1 MKTRSATIPAKAEG
15 RSRAIPTDSQAFAS
29 VGVDVRRLRYFIAV
43 AEEMHFGRAARRLN
57 IAQPALSRQIAQLE
71 LALAAQLFDRA
82 RSQIRLTAAAE
93 VLLPHARDILRRIDQ
108 AGVIVRRAA
117 EGGTGVLNIGF
128 VGSATY
134 SVLPDILKAYRAA
147 YPSVELV
154 LHAMNTSELRQALV
168 ERRIDAAFARPS
180 IRDAEIVNETILI
193 EPLIV
198 ALPDDD
204 PLAGEAA
211 IPLEALRA
219 RTFVLYPRHPRPS
232 FADRIIAICKASGF
246 SPAVAQETMELQT
259 ALGLVAVGV
268 GVSLVPASVERSHRH
283 GVAYR
288 PLATP
293 GPTTDLSLSYRGD
306 NNSPLL
312 EKFRATVEAVVAH
325 TTSKD

>member
-1 MKTRSATIPAKAEG
+1 
-15 RSRAIPTDSQAFAS
+15 
-29 VGVDVRRLRYFIAV
+29 LRYFIAV

-57 IAQPALSRQIAQLE
+57 VAQPALSRQIVQLE

-93 VLLPHARDILRRIDQ
+93 ALLPHARDILYRIDQ
-108 AGVIVRRAA
+108 AGAIARRAA
-117 EGGTGVLNIGF
+117 DGGTGVLNIGF

-134 SVLPDILKAYRAA
+134 SVLPDILKVYRAA

-180 IRDAEIVNETILI
+180 IKDAEVVNETILI

-204 PLAGEAA
+204 PLASEAV

-219 RTFVLYPRHPRPS
+219 RAFVLYPRHPRPS
-232 FADRIIAICKASGF
+232 FADRIIEICEASGF

-288 PLATP
+288 PLETP
-293 GPTTDLSLSYRGD
+293 GPTTDLSLSYRDD

-312 EKFRATVEAVVAH
+312 NNFRATVETVVASTH
-325 TTSKD
+325 SKD

>member
-1 MKTRSATIPAKAEG
+1 MKTRFASIRVRAEG
-15 RSRAIPTDSQAFAS
+15 RSRAGTADGTAIAFA
-29 VGVDVRRLRYFIAV
+29 GVDVRRLRYFIAV
-43 AEEMHFGRAARRLN
+43 AQEMHFGRAARRLN
-57 IAQPALSRQIAQLE
+57 VAQPALSRQIAQLE
-71 LALAAQLFDRA
+71 LALAAQLFDRS
-82 RSQIRLTAAAE
+82 RSQIRLTPAAE
-93 VLLPHARDILRRIDQ
+93 ALLPHARDILRRIDQ
-108 AGVIVRRAA
+108 AAIIVRQAA

-147 YPSVELV
+147 YPRVELV

-180 IRDAEIVNETILI
+180 IEDAEIVNETILV

-204 PLAGEAA
+204 PLACEAA

-219 RTFVLYPRHPRPS
+219 RPFVLYPRHPRPS
-232 FADRIIAICKASGF
+232 FADRIIDICEASGF

-268 GVSLVPASVERSHRH
+268 GISLVPASVERSHRH

-288 PLATP
+288 PLSTP

-312 EKFRATVEAVVAH
+312 DKFRAKVKTVVAQTH
-325 TTSKD
+325 SKD

>member
-1 MKTRSATIPAKAEG
+1 MIDGT
-15 RSRAIPTDSQAFAS
+15 AFAS

-57 IAQPALSRQIAQLE
+57 VAQPALSRQIAQLE

-93 VLLPHARDILRRIDQ
+93 ALLPHAKDILRRIDQ
-108 AGVIVRRAA
+108 AGAIARRAA
-117 EGGTGVLNIGF
+117 EGGTGVLNVGF

-147 YPSVELV
+147 YPSVELM

-180 IRDAEIVNETILI
+180 IADAEVVNRTILV

-204 PLAGEAA
+204 PLANEAA
-211 IPLEALRA
+211 IPLEALRSRA
-219 RTFVLYPRHPRPS
+219 FVLYPRHPRPS
-232 FADRIIAICKASGF
+232 FADRIIDICKASGF

-288 PLATP
+288 PLQPPAA
-293 GPTTDLSLSYRGD
+293 TTDLSLSYRGD

-312 EKFRATVEAVVAH
+312 DNFRATVEAVVAQH
-325 TTSKD
+325 RSKD

>member
-1 MKTRSATIPAKAEG
+1 M
-15 RSRAIPTDSQAFAS
+15 TDGKPLTST
-29 VGVDVRRLRYFIAV
+29 GVDVRRLRYFIAV

-71 LALAAQLFDRA
+71 AALGADLFDRA
-82 RSQIRLTAAAE
+82 RSQIKITAAAE
-93 VLLPHARDILRRIDQ
+93 ALLPHAKDILRRIDQ
-108 AGVIVRRAA
+108 AASIARRAA

-147 YPSVELV
+147 YPSVEV
-154 LHAMNTSELRQALV
+154 MLHAMNTSELRQALV

-180 IRDAEIVNETILI
+180 IADAEITNEPVLI

-204 PLAGEAA
+204 PLAGEAS
-211 IPLEALRA
+211 IALDALGA
-219 RTFVLYPRHPRPS
+219 RPFILYPRHPRPS
-232 FADRIIAICKASGF
+232 FADRIIEICKASGF
-246 SPAVAQETMELQT
+246 TPVVAQETMELQT

-288 PLATP
+288 PIA
-293 GPTTDLSLSYRGD
+293 GAAPTTDLSLSHRGD
-306 NNSPLL
+306 NASPLL
-312 EKFRATVEAVVAH
+312 TNFRAMVLSTVAH
-325 TTSKD
+325 INPKD

>member
-1 MKTRSATIPAKAEG
+1 M
-15 RSRAIPTDSQAFAS
+15 TDSAGFAFP
-29 VGVDVRRLRYFIAV
+29 GVDVRRVRYFIAV
-43 AEEMHFGRAARRLN
+43 AEEMNFGRAARRLN
-57 IAQPALSRQIAQLE
+57 VAQPALSRQIAQLE
-71 LALAAQLFDRA
+71 IALAAQLFDRA
-82 RSQIRLTAAAE
+82 RSQIRLTAAAAAL
-93 VLLPHARDILRRIDQ
+93 VPHAADILRRIDE

-117 EGGTGVLNIGF
+117 EGGTGFLNIGF

-154 LHAMNTSELRQALV
+154 LHAMNTSELRRALV

-180 IRDAEIVNETILI
+180 IADAEIANESVLVET
-193 EPLIV
+193 LIV

-204 PLAGEAA
+204 PLAAAAA
-211 IPLEALRA
+211 IPLRALRSRA
-219 RTFVLYPRHPRPS
+219 FVLYPRHPRPS
-232 FADRIIAICKASGF
+232 FADRIIAICEASGF

-288 PLATP
+288 PLEAP
-293 GPTTDLSLSYRGD
+293 SPTTDLSLSYRLD
-306 NNSPLL
+306 NNSPML
-312 EKFRATVEAVVAH
+312 KNFRATVDAVVANSR
-325 TTSKD
+325 SKE

>member
-1 MKTRSATIPAKAEG
+1 MKTRSATIRARAEG
-15 RSRAIPTDSQAFAS
+15 RSPAASTDSKPSAS
-29 VGVDVRRLRYFIAV
+29 SGVDVRRLRYFIAV

-57 IAQPALSRQIAQLE
+57 IAQPALSRQVAQLE
-71 LALAAQLFDRA
+71 LALAAELFDRA

-93 VLLPHARDILRRIDQ
+93 ALLPHARDILRRIDQ
-108 AGVIVRRAA
+108 AGAIVRRAA

-168 ERRIDAAFARPS
+168 ERRIDTAFARPS
-180 IRDAEIVNETILI
+180 IKDAEIVNETIMV

-198 ALPDDD
+198 ALPDGD

-211 IPLEALRA
+211 VSLEALRSRA
-219 RTFVLYPRHPRPS
+219 FVLYPRHPRPS
-232 FADRIIAICKASGF
+232 FADRIIEICQASGF

-288 PLATP
+288 PLATS

-325 TTSKD
+325 THSKD